1 MLRFSANSASSWLFR
16 RCKTAVSSAALIG
29 FRMYSAG
36 AHLDRLLGVLE
47 VVEAGEN
54 HELGVGHQLAQPL
67 PEGEPDHE
75 GHLDVGHHDVGV
87 ELLGQLERLLA
98 VSAEATSSNP
108 LPFPVDLA
116 PDPVADLLLVCRQ
129 A

>member
-1 MLRFSANSASSWLFR
+1 
-16 RCKTAVSSAALIG
+16 
-29 FRMYSAG
+29 MYSAG

-67 PEGEPDHE
+67 PEGEPVHE

-98 VSAEATSSNP
+98 VFGRGDQLEPVA
-108 LPFPVDLA
+108 LPVDLA
-116 PDPVADLLLVCRQ
+116 PDPVADLLLVVDQ